1 MYNKMSITNLNN
13 NILEKAYFFFGVP
26 DKEIPH
32 KHLTDALNTEDYD
45 EKLKNL
51 IAAYSNIKEQTG
63 LSFDIEKVAK
73 LEARMHNYYF
83 NQKKYNEC
91 EILLVELYSEIFSV
105 NKSDVREVS
114 KLRNDVLKRIAMKS
128 SDNNY
133 EDPELDKQIK
143 LVNEMLLQF
152 CPNVS
157 TNTMTN
163 Q

>member
-1 MYNKMSITNLNN
+1 MRGTFP
-13 NILEKAYFFFGVP
+13 YFFFGVP

-91 EILLVELYSEIFSV
+91 EILLVELYTL
-105 NKSDVREVS
+105 KSGD
-114 KLRNDVLKRIAMKS
+114 AA
-128 SDNNY
+128 Y
-133 EDPELDKQIK
+133 THDKQSLAFVPVQVK
-143 LVNEMLLQF
+143 HAPLQASQDLSF
-152 CPNVS
+152 LR
-157 TNTMTN
+157 
-163 Q
+163 